1 MHSQELVHRILAE
14 YQSVSAGIGKALA
27 LKCAEQGLNTVLV
40 AKPDDLLDAT
50 FTEISEKFPELSFRK
65 VPVDLGKQG
74 YVEDV
79 ADAIKDINVQVCF
92 LNAGY
97 IQTGLFHKTAL
108 PKLYANLECNVG
120 HVVGLTHLLVN
131 RCAAGPCQ
139 PRLPLEISNQLQSL
153 YCTVGSTSRFVFHGC
168 KRSLSPVACARAAR
182 TDEVQVPRLAQL

>member
-1 MHSQELVHRILAE
+1 
-14 YQSVSAGIGKALA
+14 VSAGIGKALA

-50 FTEISEKFPELSFRK
+50 YKEISEAFPELSFRK

-74 YVEDV
+74 YVDDV
-79 ADAIKDINVQVCF
+79 ATAIQDINVQVCF

-131 RCAAGPCQ
+131 RCAWFLLFSALLPPCMFLW
-139 PRLPLEISNQLQSL
+139 PNA
-153 YCTVGSTSRFVFHGC
+153 V
-168 KRSLSPVACARAAR
+168 
-182 TDEVQVPRLAQL
+182 

>member
-1 MHSQELVHRILAE
+1 M
-14 YQSVSAGIGKALA
+14 
-27 LKCAEQGLNTVLV
+27 LV
-40 AKPDDLLDAT
+40 AKPDDLLDGT
-50 FTEISEKFPELSFRK
+50 YKEISQAFPELSFRK

-79 ADAIKDINVQVCF
+79 ATAINDINVQVCF

-131 RCAAGPCQ
+131 RCAMLGPREA
-139 PRLPLEISNQLQSL
+139 PR
-153 YCTVGSTSRFVFHGC
+153 
-168 KRSLSPVACARAAR
+168 ARALGNR
-182 TDEVQVPRLAQL
+182 YPN